1 MNQTTVYLK
10 CDRNVEVRQE
20 DVFMKDLGSIQCAD
34 KVLCAKIKSLKVHHF
49 TQGKATRTV
58 ISCLKLVQMI
68 EEQDPGVSV
77 EIVGESDVLV
87 EWVDVKKR
95 KGPAVWGKLIIVSMV
110 SFFGTAFTVMGFHN
124 DVDINKIF
132 ETVYLVVMN
141 EPPQGI
147 NIMEITYSIGLALG
161 IIVCFNHVGPR
172 KLTKDPT
179 PIAVSMHQYEVDVDE
194 TLIELANREGKEED
208 V

>member
-1 MNQTTVYLK
+1 MFGIIKAFAQCFEICARGYGGTCGDAIFADSVV
-10 CDRNVEVRQE
+10 VE
-20 DVFMKDLGSIQCAD
+20 F
-34 KVLCAKIKSLKVHHF
+34 
-49 TQGKATRTV
+49 
-58 ISCLKLVQMI
+58 
-68 EEQDPGVSV
+68 
-77 EIVGESDVLV
+77 
-87 EWVDVKKR
+87 
-95 KGPAVWGKLIIVSMV
+95 
-110 SFFGTAFTVMGFHN
+110 FHN

-161 IIVCFNHVGPR
+161 IIVFFNHVGPR